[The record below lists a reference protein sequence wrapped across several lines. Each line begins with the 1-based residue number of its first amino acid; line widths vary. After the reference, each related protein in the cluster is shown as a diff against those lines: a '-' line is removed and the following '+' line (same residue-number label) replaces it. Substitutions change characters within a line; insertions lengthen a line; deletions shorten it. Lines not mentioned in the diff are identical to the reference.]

1 MRRNGASV
9 VGDGLQKKTKTIA
22 ARRQNRIFEFP
33 MIKKVKVEQLRPGVF
48 IDRFDSGWLSHPFLF
63 NRKRIKDRPAIDK
76 MREWGVEY
84 VYIDTDRGLDIED
97 THHPRQAEPE
107 AAVEIEFAEAA
118 VESEPPL
125 IHVPFQEEIVAAK
138 EVRSK
143 ARRVVHR
150 LLDNVRS
157 GGGID
162 IDEAHDLVT
171 DMDSTVCRN
180 KDALLLLMQVRSK
193 DEYTFMHSVSVSA
206 LLIAFCRSMGLD
218 GEASRIIGLGGLLHD
233 VGKMAVPLAILNKPA
248 ALTDAEFS
256 IVKQHSLYCRDILDK
271 MKQVPETA
279 ALIARQHH
287 ERFDGSGY
295 PYNLKGDEIAPAAQ
309 MAAIV
314 DVFDAI
320 TADRCYRQGMD
331 QVSALRKIYDWR
343 SSHFNAKLVQQF
355 IRCVGIYPPGTVVRL
370 ESGRIAV
377 VVEGTGSLLKPVVR
391 VVYDAGQDWAIAP
404 KDINLAREDPQF
416 GDRIASY
423 ESPQRWRIDPFRVLG
438 IGGVKLL

>member
-1 MRRNGASV
+1 
-9 VGDGLQKKTKTIA
+9 
-22 ARRQNRIFEFP
+22 

-48 IDRFDSGWLSHPFLF
+48 IDRFDSGWLNHPFLF
-63 NRKRIKDRPAIDK
+63 NRKRIKDRPVIDK
-76 MREWGVEY
+76 MREWGVEH

-97 THHPRQAEPE
+97 AEHPREPEPE
-107 AAVEIEFAEAA
+107 AALEIDFVEEAA
-118 VESEPPL
+118 ESEPPPL

-143 ARRVVHR
+143 ARRVIHR
-150 LLDNVRS
+150 LLDDVRS
-157 GGGID
+157 GGKID

-171 DMDSTVCRN
+171 DMDNTVCRN

-193 DEYTFMHSVSVSA
+193 DEYTFMHSVSVGA
-206 LLIAFCRSMGLD
+206 LLLAFCRSMGID

-233 VGKMAVPLAILNKPA
+233 VGKMAVPLSILNKPA

-256 IVKQHSLYCRDILDK
+256 IVKQHSLYCRDILEK
-271 MKQVPETA
+271 MDQVPETA

-320 TADRCYRQGMD
+320 TADRCYHQGMD
-331 QVSALRKIYDWR
+331 QVAALRKIYGWR
-343 SSHFNAKLVQQF
+343 SSHFNEKLVQRF

-370 ESGRIAV
+370 ESGRIGV
-377 VVEGTGSLLKPVVR
+377 VVENTESLLKPVVR

-404 KDINLAREDPQF
+404 KDVDLSREDPQF
-416 GDRIASY
+416 GDRIVGY
-423 ESPQRWRIDPFRVLG
+423 ETPHRWRIDPFRVLG
-438 IGGVKLL
+438 VGGVKLL